1 MEQPDRPDR
10 PVVMGHVVSAF
21 GVRGWLKIRPFTE
34 RPGSLLEH
42 RTWWVGKDGID
53 WRPMVLEEGNV
64 NGVVVVAKLA
74 GIESPEAAARFRQ
87 YDIAVDRCDLP
98 PHQEG
103 EYYWSDL
110 IGLDVVNT
118 AGESLGCVDH
128 LMDNGAQSVLVLK
141 GDRERLI
148 PFVPQFVID
157 VDLARRLITLDWGL
171 DY

>member
-1 MEQPDRPDR
+1 
-10 PVVMGHVVSAF
+10 MGRVVSAF

-34 RPGSLLEH
+34 KPGGLLEH
-42 RTWWVGKDGID
+42 KTWWFGKDGGD
-53 WRPMVLEEGNV
+53 WRPMVLEEGTV

-74 GIESPEAAARFRQ
+74 GIELPEVAARFRQ
-87 YDIAVDRCDLP
+87 HDIAVDRADLP
-98 PHQEG
+98 PHKEG
-103 EYYWSDL
+103 EYYWFDL

-118 AGESLGCVDH
+118 AGESLGSVDH

-148 PFVPQFVID
+148 PFVPQFVIE
-157 VDLARRLITLDWGL
+157 VDLAKRVITLDWGI